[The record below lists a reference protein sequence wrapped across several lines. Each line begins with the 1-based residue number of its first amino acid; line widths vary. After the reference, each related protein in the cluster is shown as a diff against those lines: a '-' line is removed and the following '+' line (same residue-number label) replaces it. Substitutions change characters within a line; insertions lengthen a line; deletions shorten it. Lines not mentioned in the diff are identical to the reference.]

1 MKKAL
6 IIGSSVCDVN
16 IFVHEFPHLSGDENI
31 LHQNMSMGGCAW
43 NVASLLREQK
53 LPYTLFSPVGQ
64 GIYGEFVK
72 AHFHQYHIPI
82 LIETKQNNGCC
93 YCIVDQH
100 GERTFL
106 CEHGG
111 EYHYQKDW
119 FAQLDMS
126 EYQCIYICGL
136 EIEDDHHHIIY
147 DFLKDYP
154 HLPLYFA
161 PGPRLCH
168 IPKQDMEDILS
179 LHPIVHLN
187 QKELL
192 EYTQQTNM
200 LQGCQCLY
208 QKTQNAIVVTLG
220 KDGCYFYQPSHS
232 LTVPSPQVSVYNT
245 NGAGDTHMGALIAS
259 RMQGDDWYT
268 ALQKANH
275 AAALKISTQ

>member
-1 MKKAL
+1 MIRTDIITTVGRKYLTSNIENEEFSYGKAL
-6 IIGSSVCDVN
+6 KEIGKNYVDY
-16 IFVHEFPHLSGDENI
+16 LSDDAKRTYKDLDIRFAND
-31 LHQNMSMGGCAW
+31 
-43 NVASLLREQK
+43 K
-53 LPYTLFSPVGQ
+53 LS
-64 GIYGEFVK
+64 
-72 AHFHQYHIPI
+72 I

-147 DFLKDYP
+147 DFLKDYS